1 MKNYNSY
8 SNFPL
13 KPHQSEAVDF
23 LLSHPYAILADE
35 QGLGKT
41 LETLIV
47 AFKSIREDER
57 KVLVICPAFL
67 RLNWYH
73 EIDKMGRYYCDV
85 KLIKDT
91 PTAKERV
98 DDDTDIVIASYS
110 QLEHIEHIFEWA
122 DIVIADESHYLKNL
136 GAQRTLKFHKYV
148 YENAP
153 KRVILASGTPIENGA
168 IEFYSPMRLM
178 SYDPKLEGN
187 TSFLRQFPTQ
197 EDFNRTFA
205 WPRHIK
211 IKTSRGTTFDR
222 LIYEG
227 VRNLP
232 QLKSLLRDCYLRRT
246 AEEVLDLPPILTQ
259 EVFVSYKSDPKLE
272 EEFRKYREGHKS
284 DPKQKAKSAKLKAKF
299 TVDYVKNLN
308 NQGMGPIIIYTDH
321 RDSAHII
328 AEKLKVPYIDGSIS
342 HEKRADMVRD
352 FQNGKLLFFV
362 STIGAGAEGITIT
375 RGSHM
380 VMNDLSWVPAK
391 NSQVYKR
398 FHRIGQEKTCHLH
411 FILGSPQDN
420 KIVQTLNKKSA
431 VLEAIL

>member
-1 MKNYNSY
+1 MKNYNQY
-8 SNFPL
+8 SNYPL
-13 KPHQSEAVDF
+13 KPHQIEAVDF

-47 AFKSIREDER
+47 AFMSIRKAGR
-57 KVLVICPAFL
+57 KVLVISPAFL

-73 EIDKMGRYYCDV
+73 EIDKMSRHYYNV
-85 KLIKDT
+85 KLISDT
-91 PTAKERV
+91 TVAREKIDRDV
-98 DDDTDIVIASYS
+98 DIVIASYS

-122 DIVIADESHYLKNL
+122 DIIIADESHYLKNL
-136 GAQRTLKFHKYV
+136 DAQRTLKFHKYV

-168 IEFYSPMRLM
+168 VEFYSPMRLV
-178 SYDPKLEGN
+178 SYDPKNEGN
-187 TSFLRQFPTQ
+187 RFMQQFPTQ
-197 EDFNRTFA
+197 EHFNQTFA
-205 WPRHIK
+205 WPRTIM
-211 IKTSRGTTFDR
+211 IKTSRGTTFSR
-222 LIYEG
+222 QIYEG

-232 QLKSLLRDCYLRRT
+232 QLKTVLGKCYLRRT

-272 EEFRKYREGHKS
+272 EEFNKFKAGHKS

-299 TVDYVKNLN
+299 TVDYVKNLD

-321 RDSAHII
+321 RESAHLI
-328 AEKLKVPYIDGSIS
+328 AEKLKVPYIDGSVS
-342 HEKRADMVRD
+342 HEKRAEMVKD
-352 FQNGKLLFFV
+352 FQNNKLPFFV

-375 RGSHM
+375 KGNHM
-380 VMNDLSWVPAK
+380 VLNDLSWVPAK

-411 FILGSPQDN
+411 FIMGSPQDA
-420 KIVQTLNKKSA
+420 KIAQALNKKSA